1 MRKLITTFALAAVL
15 PMMASTAQAES
26 VLTPF
31 LTEGVT
37 IEAAVNAA
45 MTANPDLSLEDALGA
60 ALDEGA
66 SLDAVMNIALASG
79 ISQMDAVAAVTRAAS
94 LRGITQSQVLAAAQK
109 AGVPG
114 DIAAAGIGQGAG
126 TGAGGP
132 GNGNGGGSN
141 NGENG
146 NGTDGAPGLN
156 AQTPG
161 QTGQTP
167 ANGFT
172 PPVVPT
178 PPANAGQDVSPV

>member
-1 MRKLITTFALAAVL
+1 MRKFITTFALAAVL
-15 PMMASTAQAES
+15 PMMATTAQAES

-31 LTEGVT
+31 LTEGVS

-45 MTANPDLSLEDALGA
+45 MAANPELSLADALGA
-60 ALDEGA
+60 AMDEGA
-66 SLDAVMNIALASG
+66 SLDSVMSMALASG
-79 ISQMDAVAAVTRAAS
+79 ISQQDAVAAVTTAS
-94 LRGITQSQVLAAAQK
+94 SSRNVPQSQVLAAAQK

-114 DIAAAGIGQGAG
+114 DIAAAGIAQGAG

-132 GNGNGGGSN
+132 GNGNGVGSN